1 MSLITPDFGLLFWM
15 VVIFGLVFFLLAK
28 FGFPV
33 ITNAVQKRSDHIA
46 ESLQA
51 AQQAEERLAGMA
63 EEHARMIEET
73 RLEQSRILKEA
84 SESRERIIA
93 QAKEDAAAEAAKL
106 LDHAKVEIAA
116 ERESAIRDI
125 RRQVAMISVE
135 VAEKIVRKDLEGE
148 DGQLSM
154 IDRMVEEASRACAM
168 MLSRASEASLRMRLC
183 SRRVCSIIFSCSAAR
198 WR

>member
-15 VVIFGLVFFLLAK
+15 VVIFGIVFFLLAK

-33 ITNAVQKRSDHIA
+33 ITKAVQTRSDHIA
-46 ESLQA
+46 DSLKAADEAQA
-51 AQQAEERLAGMA
+51 RLAGLA
-63 EEHARMIEET
+63 EEQAKMIEET

-93 QAKEDAAAEAAKL
+93 QAKEEAAAEAAKL

-135 VAEKIVRKDLEGE
+135 VAEKIVRKDLEG
-148 DGQLSM
+148 DASQQSL
-154 IDRMVEEASRACAM
+154 IDRMVDEAAQAQ
-168 MLSRASEASLRMRLC
+168 
-183 SRRVCSIIFSCSAAR
+183 IPN
-198 WR
+198 

>member
-15 VVIFGLVFFLLAK
+15 VVIFGIVFFLLAK

-33 ITNAVQKRSDHIA
+33 ITKAVQTRFDHIA
-46 ESLQA
+46 DSLKAADEAQA
-51 AQQAEERLAGMA
+51 RLAGL
-63 EEHARMIEET
+63 AREQAKMIEET

-93 QAKEDAAAEAAKL
+93 QAKEEAAAEAAKL
-106 LDHAKVEIAA
+106 LEHAKVEIAA

-135 VAEKIVRKDLEGE
+135 VAEKIVRKDLEG
-148 DGQLSM
+148 DDAQQGL
-154 IDRMVEEASRACAM
+154 IDRMVDEAAQAQ
-168 MLSRASEASLRMRLC
+168 
-183 SRRVCSIIFSCSAAR
+183 IPN
-198 WR
+198 

>member
-15 VVIFGLVFFLLAK
+15 VVIFGIVFFLLAK

-33 ITNAVQKRSDHIA
+33 ITKAVQTRSDHIA
-46 ESLQA
+46 DSLKAADEAQA
-51 AQQAEERLAGMA
+51 RLAGL
-63 EEHARMIEET
+63 AREQAKMIEET

-93 QAKEDAAAEAAKL
+93 QAKEEAAAEAAKL

-135 VAEKIVRKDLEGE
+135 VAEKIVRKDLEG
-148 DGQLSM
+148 DDAQQGL
-154 IDRMVEEASRACAM
+154 IDRMVDEAAQAQ
-168 MLSRASEASLRMRLC
+168 
-183 SRRVCSIIFSCSAAR
+183 IPN
-198 WR
+198 

>member
-15 VVIFGLVFFLLAK
+15 VVIFGIVFFLLAK

-46 ESLQA
+46 DSLKAADEAQA
-51 AQQAEERLAGMA
+51 KLANLAQEQAK
-63 EEHARMIEET
+63 MIEET

-84 SESRERIIA
+84 SEAREAIIA
-93 QAKEDAAAEAAKL
+93 KAKEEASAEAAKL
-106 LDHAKVEIAA
+106 LEHAKVEIAA

-154 IDRMVEEASRACAM
+154 IDRMVEEASRAQ
-168 MLSRASEASLRMRLC
+168 
-183 SRRVCSIIFSCSAAR
+183 VPN
-198 WR
+198 

>member
-15 VVIFGLVFFLLAK
+15 VVIFGIVFFLLAK

-46 ESLQA
+46 DSLKAADEAQA
-51 AQQAEERLAGMA
+51 QLANMAQEQQK
-63 EEHARMIEET
+63 MIEQT

-84 SESRERIIA
+84 SETRERIIS
-93 QAKEDAAAEAAKL
+93 QAKEEASAEAAKVL
-106 LDHAKVEIAA
+106 EHAKLEIAA

-135 VAEKIVRKDLEGE
+135 VAEKIVRKDLDAAG
-148 DGQLSM
+148 GQQDLL
-154 IDRMVEEASRACAM
+154 DRMVEEASQAQ
-168 MLSRASEASLRMRLC
+168 
-183 SRRVCSIIFSCSAAR
+183 IPN
-198 WR
+198 

>member
-15 VVIFGLVFFLLAK
+15 VVIFGIVFFILAK

-33 ITNAVQKRSDHIA
+33 ITKAVQTRSDHIA
-46 ESLQA
+46 DSLKAADEAQA
-51 AQQAEERLAGMA
+51 RLAGLA
-63 EEHARMIEET
+63 DEQAKMIEET

-106 LDHAKVEIAA
+106 LEHAKVEIAA
-116 ERESAIRDI
+116 ERESAVRDI

-135 VAEKIVRKDLEGE
+135 VAEKIVRKDLDEG
-148 DGQLSM
+148 DGQLALL
-154 IDRMVEEASRACAM
+154 DRLVDEAEKAQ
-168 MLSRASEASLRMRLC
+168 
-183 SRRVCSIIFSCSAAR
+183 IPN
-198 WR
+198 

>member
-15 VVIFGLVFFLLAK
+15 VVIFGIVFFLLAK
-28 FGFPV
+28 FGFLV
-33 ITNAVQKRSDHIA
+33 ITKAVQTRSDHIA
-46 ESLQA
+46 DSLKAADEAQA
-51 AQQAEERLAGMA
+51 RLAGL
-63 EEHARMIEET
+63 AREQAKMIEET

-93 QAKEDAAAEAAKL
+93 QAKEEAAAEAAKL

-135 VAEKIVRKDLEGE
+135 VAEKIVRKDLEG
-148 DGQLSM
+148 DAGQQGL
-154 IDRMVEEASRACAM
+154 IDRMVDEAAQAQ
-168 MLSRASEASLRMRLC
+168 
-183 SRRVCSIIFSCSAAR
+183 IPN
-198 WR
+198 

>member
-15 VVIFGLVFFLLAK
+15 VVIFGIVFFLLAK

-33 ITNAVQKRSDHIA
+33 ITKAVQTRSDHIA
-46 ESLQA
+46 DSLKAADEAQA
-51 AQQAEERLAGMA
+51 RLAGMA
-63 EEHARMIEET
+63 QEQAKMIEET

-93 QAKEDAAAEAAKL
+93 QAKEEAAAEAAKML
-106 LDHAKVEIAA
+106 EHAKVEIAA

-135 VAEKIVRKDLEGE
+135 VAEKIVRKDLDEG
-148 DGQLSM
+148 DGQLALL
-154 IDRMVEEASRACAM
+154 DRLVDEAEKAQ
-168 MLSRASEASLRMRLC
+168 
-183 SRRVCSIIFSCSAAR
+183 FPN
-198 WR
+198 

>member
-15 VVIFGLVFFLLAK
+15 VVIFGIVFFLLAK

-46 ESLQA
+46 DSLKAADEAQA
-51 AQQAEERLAGMA
+51 QLANMAQEQQK
-63 EEHARMIEET
+63 MIEQT

-93 QAKEDAAAEAAKL
+93 QAKEEAAAEASKL
-106 LDHAKVEIAA
+106 LEHAKVEIAA

-135 VAEKIVRKDLEGE
+135 VAEKIVRKDLDAAG
-148 DGQLSM
+148 GQQDLL
-154 IDRMVEEASRACAM
+154 DRMVEEASQAQ
-168 MLSRASEASLRMRLC
+168 
-183 SRRVCSIIFSCSAAR
+183 IPN
-198 WR
+198 

>member
-1 MSLITPDFGLLFWM
+1 MSLITPSFGLLFWM
-15 VVIFGLVFFLLAK
+15 VVIFGIVFFLLAK

-84 SESRERIIA
+84 SEAREAIIA
-93 QAKEDAAAEAAKL
+93 KAKEEASAEAAKL
-106 LDHAKVEIAA
+106 LEHAKVEIAA

-154 IDRMVEEASRACAM
+154 IDRMVEEASRAQ
-168 MLSRASEASLRMRLC
+168 
-183 SRRVCSIIFSCSAAR
+183 VPN
-198 WR
+198 

>member
-15 VVIFGLVFFLLAK
+15 VVIFGIVFFLLAK

-33 ITNAVQKRSDHIA
+33 ITKAVQTRSDHIA
-46 ESLQA
+46 DSLKAADEAQA
-51 AQQAEERLAGMA
+51 RLAGLA
-63 EEHARMIEET
+63 QEQTKMIEET

-93 QAKEDAAAEAAKL
+93 QAKEEAAAEAAKL

-135 VAEKIVRKDLEGE
+135 VAEKIVRKDLEG
-148 DGQLSM
+148 DDAQQGL
-154 IDRMVEEASRACAM
+154 IDRMVDEAAQAQ
-168 MLSRASEASLRMRLC
+168 
-183 SRRVCSIIFSCSAAR
+183 IPN
-198 WR
+198 

>member
-15 VVIFGLVFFLLAK
+15 VVIFGIVFFLLAK

-33 ITNAVQKRSDHIA
+33 ITKAVQTRSDHIA
-46 ESLQA
+46 DSLKAADEAQA
-51 AQQAEERLAGMA
+51 RLAGLA
-63 EEHARMIEET
+63 QEQAKMIEET

-93 QAKEDAAAEAAKL
+93 QAKEEAAAEAAKL

-135 VAEKIVRKDLEGE
+135 VAEKIVRKDLAEG
-148 DGQLSM
+148 DDQLALL
-154 IDRMVEEASRACAM
+154 DRLVDEAEQAQM
-168 MLSRASEASLRMRLC
+168 PN
-183 SRRVCSIIFSCSAAR
+183 
-198 WR
+198 

>member
-15 VVIFGLVFFLLAK
+15 VVIFGIVFFLLAK

-33 ITNAVQKRSDHIA
+33 ITKAVQTRSDHIA
-46 ESLQA
+46 DSLKAADEAQA
-51 AQQAEERLAGMA
+51 RLAGLA
-63 EEHARMIEET
+63 QEQARMIEET

-93 QAKEDAAAEAAKL
+93 QAKEEAAAEAAKL

-154 IDRMVEEASRACAM
+154 IDRMVEEASRAQ
-168 MLSRASEASLRMRLC
+168 
-183 SRRVCSIIFSCSAAR
+183 VPN
-198 WR
+198 

>member
-15 VVIFGLVFFLLAK
+15 VVIFGIVFFLLAK

-33 ITNAVQKRSDHIA
+33 ITKAVQTRSDHIA
-46 ESLQA
+46 DSLKAADEAQA
-51 AQQAEERLAGMA
+51 RLAGLA
-63 EEHARMIEET
+63 QEQAKMIEET

-93 QAKEDAAAEAAKL
+93 QAKEEAAAEAAKL
-106 LDHAKVEIAA
+106 LEHAKVEIAA

-135 VAEKIVRKDLEGE
+135 VAEKIVRKDLEGDE
-148 DGQLSM
+148 AQQGL
-154 IDRMVEEASRACAM
+154 IDRMVDEAAQAQ
-168 MLSRASEASLRMRLC
+168 
-183 SRRVCSIIFSCSAAR
+183 IPN
-198 WR
+198 